1 MPIEITAVQGRRQLG
16 EFIDLP
22 FRLHAG
28 TPWVTPLLVERRA
41 FLSKRLNAFF
51 KHGEAEY
58 FLARRDGRVVGRI
71 TAQIDF
77 AYNQFHGTRTGM
89 FGFIEFEDDPEIL
102 RALLGTAEA
111 WLVARGC
118 EQMLGPMDFSLNE
131 EGGVLIE
138 GFELEP
144 LVRQSWH
151 PPYYQQR
158 IEAEG
163 LTKAM
168 DLLSWKLSVD
178 DRTKMK
184 PVIEKLAKRCR
195 EKYGVTVRKMT
206 RRSLRKDLDK
216 FADVY
221 NEAWSENWGFVPYSK
236 ADLDAYA
243 FDLQLERTGS
253 ALALGLVMSMVAA
266 ITVGSA
272 TIASAASTAV
282 AAPITTPTST
292 PASGG
297 AKAAATGADSGGFQ
311 APVVKPGGNQTSLA
325 VTGGTAVA
333 ARVEIGPDGL
343 VRVSAPDITNLEG
356 AKPEALEA
364 ERERL
369 TADLAN
375 GWDGVAPRPFD
386 FDGDTFRKPG
396 GIAPQMVWDKKTN
409 QMVLELYIGANSAL
423 PVPLRPVPGF
433 HDDPWPKG

>member
-1 MPIEITAVQGRRQLG
+1 VEVASSPPGGPPAPVSFPAVAVEITTVRGRRELA

-22 FRLHAG
+22 FRMHAG
-28 TPWVTPLLVERRA
+28 TPWITPLKVERRA

-58 FLARRDGRVVGRI
+58 FLARKGGRVVGRI

-77 AYNQFHGTRTGM
+77 AYNQFHNTRTGM

-102 RALLGTAEA
+102 RAMLAAAEA
-111 WLVARGC
+111 WLAARGC
-118 EQMLGPMDFSLNE
+118 DQMLGPMDFSLNE
-131 EGGVLIE
+131 EGGILIE

-178 DRTKMK
+178 DRTQMK

-216 FADVY
+216 FAEVY

-243 FDLQLERTGS
+243 FDLQLVFSPEWF
-253 ALALGLVMSMVAA
+253 MVAEIEGETIAMA
-266 ITVGSA
+266 ITVMDGNQMQKKMKGKVVPIGWIDYLRRNSYVDQLRVGFLGVKPA
-272 TIASAASTAV
+272 WRHTGV
-282 AAPITTPTST
+282 AALLYLEHFE
-292 PASGG
+292 
-297 AKAAATGADSGGFQ
+297 AAANSNLKHGEAGFILETNRDMN
-311 APVVKPGGNQTSLA
+311 AGLEAMNGRVVKKY
-325 VTGGTAVA
+325 
-333 ARVEIGPDGL
+333 RVYE
-343 VRVSAPDITNLEG
+343 R
-356 AKPEALEA
+356 AL
-364 ERERL
+364 
-369 TADLAN
+369 
-375 GWDGVAPRPFD
+375 
-386 FDGDTFRKPG
+386 
-396 GIAPQMVWDKKTN
+396 
-409 QMVLELYIGANSAL
+409 
-423 PVPLRPVPGF
+423 
-433 HDDPWPKG
+433 

>member
-1 MPIEITAVQGRRQLG
+1 MPIEITAVQGRRQLR

-28 TPWVTPLLVERRA
+28 TPWVTPLLVERKA

-102 RALLGTAEA
+102 RALLGTVEA

-118 EQMLGPMDFSLNE
+118 DQMLGPMDFSLNE

-151 PPYYQQR
+151 PPYYQER

-243 FDLQLERTGS
+243 FDLQLVFSPEWF
-253 ALALGLVMSMVAA
+253 MVAEKDGETIAMA
-266 ITVGSA
+266 ITVMDGNQMQKRMKGKVVPTGWISYLRRNSYVDQLRVGFLGVKPA
-272 TIASAASTAV
+272 WRHTGV
-282 AAPITTPTST
+282 AALLYLEHFE
-292 PASGG
+292 
-297 AKAAATGADSGGFQ
+297 AAANSNLKHGEAGFILETNRDMN
-311 APVVKPGGNQTSLA
+311 AGLEAMNGRVVKKH
-325 VTGGTAVA
+325 
-333 ARVEIGPDGL
+333 RVYE
-343 VRVSAPDITNLEG
+343 R
-356 AKPEALEA
+356 AL
-364 ERERL
+364 R
-369 TADLAN
+369 
-375 GWDGVAPRPFD
+375 
-386 FDGDTFRKPG
+386 
-396 GIAPQMVWDKKTN
+396 
-409 QMVLELYIGANSAL
+409 
-423 PVPLRPVPGF
+423 
-433 HDDPWPKG
+433 DPAGRTT

>member
-1 MPIEITAVQGRRQLG
+1 VSIEITAVRGRRQLG

-22 FRLHAG
+22 FRLHVG
-28 TPWVTPLLVERRA
+28 TPWITPLKVERRA
-41 FLSKRLNAFF
+41 FLSKKLNPYF

-77 AYNQFHGTRTGM
+77 AYNQFHATRTGM
-89 FGFIEFEDDPEIL
+89 FGFLEFEDDPEIL
-102 RALLGTAEA
+102 RGLLAAAEA

-118 EQMLGPMDFSLNE
+118 DQMLGPMDFSLND
-131 EGGVLIE
+131 EGGILIE

-168 DLLSWKLSVD
+168 DLLSWKLSID

-216 FADVY
+216 FAEVY

-243 FDLQLERTGS
+243 FDLQLVYSPEWF
-253 ALALGLVMSMVAA
+253 MVAEVEGETIAMA
-266 ITVGSA
+266 ITLIDGNQMQKKMKGKLLPTGWWDFLRRNSYVDQLRVGFLGVKPEWRH
-272 TIASAASTAV
+272 TGV
-282 AAPITTPTST
+282 AALLYLEHFE
-292 PASGG
+292 
-297 AKAAATGADSGGFQ
+297 AAAHSNLKHGEAGFILETNRDMN
-311 APVVKPGGNQTSLA
+311 AGLEAMNGRVVKKY
-325 VTGGTAVA
+325 
-333 ARVEIGPDGL
+333 RVYERALRDSSGS
-343 VRVSAPDITNLEG
+343 SA
-356 AKPEALEA
+356 
-364 ERERL
+364 
-369 TADLAN
+369 
-375 GWDGVAPRPFD
+375 
-386 FDGDTFRKPG
+386 
-396 GIAPQMVWDKKTN
+396 
-409 QMVLELYIGANSAL
+409 
-423 PVPLRPVPGF
+423 
-433 HDDPWPKG
+433 